1 MQAEPF
7 RIEVPQSVLDDLRD
21 RISRTR
27 WPDEIAGSGWEQGT
41 NLAALRDLLEHWARF
56 DWRARE
62 RELNPFAHFRA
73 RIRGLCGPFIP
84 PARRRPPPLPLA
96 PPYDPPGRLVDV
108 TMVIPRLPAPAPPG
122 PHPPAASCPVD

>member
-62 RELNPFAHFRA
+62 RELNRFAHFRA
-73 RIRGLCGPFIP
+73 RLEGLWGHFIHQRGRG
-84 PARRRPPPLPLA
+84 PPPLPLLLAHGWPSSFLEMNRIIPPLA
-96 PPYDPPGRLVDV
+96 P
-108 TMVIPRLPAPAPPG
+108 PAPP
-122 PHPPAASCPVD
+122 PPRPPPALP